1 MNKLFQLT
9 MTVLMTVILFACGGG
24 GGDELTEKKAQLE
37 KLRSQYFDLK
47 AQIASLETEI
57 QGIDPDYNKGNTI
70 LISTLT
76 VNKTPFEH
84 KVEVRGAVASRK
96 NIVVSAETMGRI
108 ESINV
113 TEGQSIKKG
122 ALLMKLDAD
131 ILENNIAE
139 VETQLELAEAV
150 YVRQKNLWDQNIGTE
165 IQFLQAK
172 NSKESLERRLSTLK
186 SQLRQS
192 YVRSPFAGVA
202 DYIPV
207 REGEMAQPG
216 MPLAR
221 IVNQREMYIKA
232 DVSEALLGKFQTGDA
247 AEVFLPAQDLRLMSK
262 VTAVGQVINEDNRT
276 FSVEIALPADADV
289 RFKPNQVTILNLTDY
304 FQEEA
309 VSVPTRLVQADDK
322 GNFVY
327 GLATE
332 EGKKVARKIRIKTG
346 KSFKS
351 QTEILS
357 GLKGSETLIDNGYRD
372 VNEGVEVSLSTAS
385 L

>member
-1 MNKLFQLT
+1 MNKLFQITLA
-9 MTVLMTVILFACGGG
+9 VLMTVVLVACGG

-37 KLRSQYFDLK
+37 ALRSQYFDLK
-47 AQIASLETEI
+47 AQIATLETEI
-57 QGIDPDYNKGNTI
+57 QEIDPEYNKANTI
-70 LISTLT
+70 LISTMVLE
-76 VNKTPFEH
+76 KSAFEH

-96 NIVVSAETMGRI
+96 NIVISAETMGRI

-113 TEGQSIKKG
+113 TEGQRISKG

-150 YVRQKNLWDQNIGTE
+150 FVRQKNLWDQNIGTE
-165 IQFLQAK
+165 IQYLQAK
-172 NSKESLERRLSTLK
+172 NSKESLERRLATMK
-186 SQLRQS
+186 SQLKQAF
-192 YVRSPFAGVA
+192 VRSPFAGVA
-202 DYIPV
+202 DEIPV

-232 DVSEALLGKFQTGDA
+232 DVSEAFLGKFQKGDE
-247 AEVFLPAQDLRLMSK
+247 AEVYLPTLDLRLVSK
-262 VTAVGQVINEDNRT
+262 VTSVGQVINEDNRT
-276 FSVEIALPADADV
+276 FAVEIALPADSDV
-289 RFKPNQVTILNLTDY
+289 KFRPNQVTILNLTDY

-309 VSVPTRLVQADDK
+309 ISIPTRLVQADDQ

-327 GLATE
+327 GLKN
-332 EGKKVARKIRIKTG
+332 EGGRQLARKIRINPG
-346 KSFKS
+346 KSFNSK
-351 QTEILS
+351 TEILS
-357 GLKGSETLIDNGYRD
+357 GLNGSETLIDNGYRD
-372 VNEGVEVSLSTAS
+372 VNEGVEVSVSTAS

>member
-1 MNKLFQLT
+1 MNKLFQITLAVLV
-9 MTVLMTVILFACGGG
+9 TVVLVACGG

-37 KLRSQYFDLK
+37 TLRSQYFDLK
-47 AQIASLETEI
+47 AQIAALETEI
-57 QGIDPDYNKGNTI
+57 QEIDPEYNKANTI
-70 LISTLT
+70 LISTLALE
-76 VNKTPFEH
+76 KSAFEH

-96 NIVVSAETMGRI
+96 NIVISAETMGRI

-113 TEGQSIKKG
+113 AEGQKITKG

-150 YVRQKNLWDQNIGTE
+150 FVRQKNLWDQNIGTE
-165 IQFLQAK
+165 IQYLQAK
-172 NSKESLERRLSTLK
+172 NSKESLERRLATMK
-186 SQLRQS
+186 SQLKQAF
-192 YVRSPFAGVA
+192 VRSPFAGVA
-202 DYIPV
+202 DEIPV

-232 DVSEALLGKFQTGDA
+232 DVSEAFLGKFQKGDE
-247 AEVFLPAQDLRLMSK
+247 AEVYLPTLDLRLVSK
-262 VTAVGQVINEDNRT
+262 VTSVGQVINEDNRT
-276 FSVEIALPADADV
+276 FAVEIALPADSDV
-289 RFKPNQVTILNLTDY
+289 KFRPNQVTILNLTDY

-309 VSVPTRLVQADDK
+309 ISIPTRLVQADDQ

-327 GLATE
+327 GLKQEDGRQLAS
-332 EGKKVARKIRIKTG
+332 KIRINPG
-346 KSFKS
+346 KSFNSK
-351 QTEILS
+351 TEILS
-357 GLKGSETLIDNGYRD
+357 GLSGNETLIDNGYRD
-372 VNEGVEVSLSTAS
+372 VNEGVEVSVSTAS